1 MAAETESSA
10 KRSRTRSPSYP
21 YLDLPAALEKVTVLW
36 NVEGRHPTAVSVVM
50 QHWGY
55 KEESSTGYSCVAA
68 LKKFGLVDHDGMGET
83 RQIRLSALALA
94 ILLDRDPA
102 SADRRDALRR
112 AALNPRIHT
121 ELWERYGADLPSDQT
136 LRRFLV
142 IERNFNEASVDELLA
157 EYKATVAFAG
167 LGRGGATAA
176 VPGAL
181 PVNPVPPPA
190 AVLPRPALPPEAP
203 RDLHDARERAGRPP
217 AGSRPDREETAAPAP
232 VQSGRALAAPNGSH
246 GPAATD
252 LAGYRAGDVPGRDRR
267 PVDLFGQPED
277 RYEASVA
284 EELLAPLPS
293 RRALAPAGRRDR
305 SRRAARTRRRRRS
318 GGWPVVPGPPGIA
331 RAARQRPGRTRAV
344 PDERGGFF
352 PAHGHAPALEEAARA
367 GLSSG
372 ASASAACL
380 VFPPPFAGETPP
392 VSPARRRPVRPV
404 DPGEFLVPKAFAPSA
419 GPV

>member
-1 MAAETESSA
+1 MFLWLKSVKSPIYLANVMAAETESSA

-36 NVEGRHPTAVSVVM
+36 NVEGRHPTAVSVAM

-102 SADRRDALRR
+102 STDRRDALRR
-112 AALNPRIHT
+112 AALNPRIHA
-121 ELWERYGADLPSDQT
+121 ELWERYGPDLPSDQT

-167 LGRGGATAA
+167 LGRGGTAA
-176 VPGAL
+176 AAPGAL
-181 PVNPVPPPA
+181 PVTPIPPPT
-190 AVLPRPALPPEAP
+190 AVVSPRPAPPPEAP
-203 RDLHDARERAGRPP
+203 RDLQDARERAGRPP
-217 AGSRPDREETAAPAP
+217 MASRPDPEETAAPAP
-232 VQSGRALAAPNGSH
+232 VRPVRTLATSNGSH

-252 LAGYRAGDVPGRDRR
+252 LTGYRPGDARNRER
-267 PVDLFGQPED
+267 PAVDLFGQPED
-277 RYEASVA
+277 RFDDAVA

-293 RRALAPAGRRDR
+293 RRAPAPPAAAALPAEPTTIAG
-305 SRRAARTRRRRRS
+305 AEATA
-318 GGWPVVPGPPGIA
+318 GPW
-331 RAARQRPGRTRAV
+331 
-344 PDERGGFF
+344 
-352 PAHGHAPALEEAARA
+352 
-367 GLSSG
+367 SM
-372 ASASAACL
+372 
-380 VFPPPFAGETPP
+380 
-392 VSPARRRPVRPV
+392 ARRELPVPL
-404 DPGEFLVPKAFAPSA
+404 DNGLVARVPYPMSEEDFSLLLDTLQLWKKRLVRA
-419 GPV
+419 

>member
-1 MAAETESSA
+1 MAAETDSPA

-36 NVEGRHPTAVSVVM
+36 NVEGRHPAAVSVAM

-55 KEESSTGYSCVAA
+55 KEDSSTGYSCVAA

-112 AALNPRIHT
+112 AALGPRIHA

-167 LGRGGATAA
+167 LGRGAA
-176 VPGAL
+176 APGAL
-181 PVNPVPPPA
+181 PAAPVPAA
-190 AVLPRPALPPEAP
+190 AVPTRTILPPEAP
-203 RDLHDARERAGRPP
+203 RDDHRARERAGRPE
-217 AGSRPDREETAAPAP
+217 AGSRQDREETAPPAPSHPGRTLAPA
-232 VQSGRALAAPNGSH
+232 NGSPA
-246 GPAATD
+246 PAATAAAAYVQD
-252 LAGYRAGDVPGRDRR
+252 DARARERR

-277 RYEASVA
+277 RFDASVA
-284 EELLAPLPS
+284 EELAPPLPS
-293 RRALAPAGRRDR
+293 RRASAAPA
-305 SRRAARTRRRRRS
+305 AA
-318 GGWPVVPGPPGIA
+318 IA
-331 RAARQRPGRTRAV
+331 TEPAGLAAT
-344 PDERGGFF
+344 
-352 PAHGHAPALEEAARA
+352 EAAA
-367 GLSSG
+367 GPWSL
-372 ASASAACL
+372 
-380 VFPPPFAGETPP
+380 
-392 VSPARRRPVRPV
+392 ARRELPVPL
-404 DPGEFLVPKAFAPSA
+404 DNGLVARVPYPMSEEDFSLLLDTLQLWKKRLVRS
-419 GPV
+419 